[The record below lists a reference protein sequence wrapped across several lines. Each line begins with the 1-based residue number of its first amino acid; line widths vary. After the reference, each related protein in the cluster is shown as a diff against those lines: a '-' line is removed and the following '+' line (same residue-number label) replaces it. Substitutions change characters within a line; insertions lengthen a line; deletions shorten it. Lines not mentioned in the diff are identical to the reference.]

1 MAAILGRQRFLR
13 NGLFYSSITVIILLF
28 SSLFVP
34 LVNKW
39 LDGELNAFG
48 TIILFPLIIVALITS
63 LATTEVI
70 PWREMTWLHLR
81 QPRILGTI
89 GSISLMAVGAVTG
102 LLPLL
107 EKKGGPEKAIK
118 ELSASLGE
126 IKTMLGTIAKD
137 VKDTKAASEEA
148 RDTLEKMTGK
158 FGAPTQIEQH
168 INGIWGQEGCANTYS
183 FTLDKRGSS
192 PRILWVKSDAN
203 DSGVKPMEWAF
214 IVGQDSLMIS
224 NDGFKRSMLRTEEE
238 QGWHSG
244 STVEFTY
251 ILSSREQLRWESKHT
266 DENGIRDQPILILT
280 RCPEKGNK

>member
-1 MAAILGRQRFLR
+1 MTSILGRQRFLR
-13 NGLFYSSITVIILLF
+13 NGLFYSSLTIIILLF
-28 SSLFVP
+28 SSLFIP

-48 TIILFPLIIVALITS
+48 TIILFPLILFALITS
-63 LATTEVI
+63 LATIEVI

-81 QPRILGTI
+81 QPRILGAI

-118 ELSASLGE
+118 ELSTGLGE
-126 IKTMLGTIAKD
+126 INTILATIGKD

-148 RDTLEKMTGK
+148 RDTLDKMAGK
-158 FGAPTQIEQH
+158 VGAPSQIEQH
-168 INGIWGQEGCANTYS
+168 IGGIWGQEGCANTYS
-183 FTLDKRGSS
+183 FTLDERGSS
-192 PRILWVKSDAN
+192 PRILSIKSVVN
-203 DSGVKPMEWAF
+203 DTGVTPMKWTF

-224 NDGFKRSMLRTEEE
+224 NDGFKRSMLRAEEE
-238 QGWHSG
+238 QGWHPG

-251 ILSSREQLRWESKHT
+251 IISSVERLRWESKHT
-266 DENGIRDQPILILT
+266 NENGIRDQSILILT
-280 RCPEKGNK
+280 RCPEKGTQ